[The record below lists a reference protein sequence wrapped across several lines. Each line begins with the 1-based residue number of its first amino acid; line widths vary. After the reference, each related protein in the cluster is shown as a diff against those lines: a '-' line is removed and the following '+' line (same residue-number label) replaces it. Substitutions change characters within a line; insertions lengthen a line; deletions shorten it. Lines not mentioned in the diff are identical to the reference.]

1 MQFKESRKIIESI
14 FRKRKKKSI
23 KQVDKKELQSK
34 AASEASLMSK
44 AEGQQKT
51 NAPQKPVASKATE
64 HLEVRNSKKIKA
76 PW

>member
-51 NAPQKPVASKATE
+51 NVPKEPAAFEASLMSKAEGQQKTN
-64 HLEVRNSKKIKA
+64 V
-76 PW
+76 P